1 MKILH
6 TSDIHIDSP
15 MTSRLPAAKIRERRR
30 ELLLGFDDLAR
41 AAVTEGCQA
50 MIIAG
55 DLFDSEEVSK
65 RALDTVLGV
74 IERYPSLIFFY
85 LKGNHEGDALAG
97 HSVLPNNLLIFG
109 EDWTYFCADG
119 LTVAGRSIC
128 SDDMFDTLELP
139 SDTKNIVVLHGEL
152 RDRSAFPDIIG
163 RSDAAGKNIDYMALG
178 HYHTYSAEPIGE
190 DGLAVY
196 SGTPE
201 GRGFDEVGDM
211 GYVVIDT
218 EGKLTHRFVSFAKRK
233 MQIIKVD
240 ITGLTRGQDITELV
254 KTKLSD
260 VNPSDIVRVELVGK
274 YVTGLWKDTEAIRER
289 FEGGFYY
296 LEVKDSS
303 KIEIDPDSYKND
315 RSLKGEF
322 IRLVTADE
330 SLSDEQKER
339 IVACGIY
346 ALMGDNIYDR

>member
-1 MKILH
+1 
-6 TSDIHIDSP
+6 

-30 ELLLGFDDLAR
+30 ELLLGFEALAK
-41 AAVTEGCQA
+41 AAEAEGCQA
-50 MIIAG
+50 MIISG

-74 IERYPSLIFFY
+74 IERYPGLVFFY

-97 HSVLPNNLLIFG
+97 RDDLPKNLLLFG
-109 EDWTYFCADG
+109 EEWTYFSADG
-119 LTVAGRSIC
+119 ITVAGRSVC
-128 SDDMFDTLELP
+128 SDDMFDTLTLP
-139 SDTKNIVVLHGEL
+139 DDTKNIVVLHGEL

-163 RSDAAGKNIDYMALG
+163 RRDAADKSIDYMALG
-178 HYHTYSAEPIGE
+178 HYHTYSAEPVGAR
-190 DGLAVY
+190 GVAVY
-196 SGTPE
+196 CGAPE

-233 MQIIKVD
+233 MQIIRVD
-240 ITGLTRGQDITELV
+240 ITGLTRQQDIAELV
-254 KTKLSD
+254 KTKLSGISQ
-260 VNPSDIVRVELVGK
+260 SDMVRVELVGK

-322 IRLVTADE
+322 IRLVTSSPD
-330 SLSDEQKER
+330 LTDEQKER
-339 IVACGIY
+339 IIACGIY